1 MNIFPDQISAV
12 GTRQLEAQLQFL
24 RSAAGSALDGAEQ
37 FAALQFATTRN
48 ALASST
54 EMMREVAAARDPRD
68 LFALSKHTRA
78 QIDSVLAYQSRL
90 FGIASALSGSVVGLP
105 VTVTPTAT
113 AALQKLA
120 ALPPVTPVAAVTAV
134 TDHIIEQSVGDTNA
148 LEEVADNTAD
158 NTAEMLSAA
167 REVEVEV
174 EAEVQAAPAPVDD
187 IIEQTN
193 EVVEELK
200 AQDEAAPSAEAP
212 VFDAPVAEAPVA
224 QADSAATAPP
234 IAELNAVAAATGH
247 QEPQPSAA
255 PIEPPAEQATEPTT
269 EPTTEPKTGT
279 QPPPATEEPVET
291 TEVQESQLP
300 PPVSTKSNGKGR
312 KK

>member
-54 EMMREVAAARDPRD
+54 EIMREVAAARDPRD

-78 QIDSVLAYQSRL
+78 QIDSVLAYQTRL
-90 FGIASALSGSVVGLP
+90 FGIASAMSGSVVGLP
-105 VTVTPTAT
+105 ATVTPTAT

-134 TDHIIEQSVGDTNA
+134 TDHIIEQSVGDTDA
-148 LEEVADNTAD
+148 LEEVAENMAD
-158 NTAEMLSAA
+158 NTAEMLNAA

-187 IIEQTN
+187 IIQQTN

-200 AQDEAAPSAEAP
+200 AQDAGSPVFDAP
-212 VFDAPVAEAPVA
+212 VFDAPVVEAPIEAPVA
-224 QADSAATAPP
+224 QADSAAAAPP

-255 PIEPPAEQATEPTT
+255 PIEPPAETPAETQA
-269 EPTTEPKTGT
+269 
-279 QPPPATEEPVET
+279 PPATEEPVET
-291 TEVQESQLP
+291 TEVQETQLP